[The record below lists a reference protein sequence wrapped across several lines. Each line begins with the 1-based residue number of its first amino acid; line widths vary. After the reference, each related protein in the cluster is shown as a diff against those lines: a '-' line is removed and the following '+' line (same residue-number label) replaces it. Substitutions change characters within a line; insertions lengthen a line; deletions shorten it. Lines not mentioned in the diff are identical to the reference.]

1 MGFFDQSKK
10 KNEEQ
15 EFVSGGGITA
25 DYDGALKYA
34 VLQLRKYSEEV
45 LEDIDHP
52 VEVLL
57 KHRLYV
63 AKSSALLDTLVF
75 VYGKTPKQVEADVLK
90 VLKAKMEG

>member
-1 MGFFDQSKK
+1 MFR
-10 KNEEQ
+10 
-15 EFVSGGGITA
+15 GGGITA
-25 DYDGALKYA
+25 NYDGAIKYA

-57 KHRLYV
+57 NYRLYV
-63 AKSSALLDTLVF
+63 AKSNALLDTLVF

-90 VLKAKMEG
+90 VIKAKMEG

>member
-1 MGFFDQSKK
+1 MGFFDQNKK
-10 KNEEQ
+10 KNQEQ
-15 EFVSGGGITA
+15 EFVSGGITA
-25 DYDGALKYA
+25 DYDGAIKYA

-57 KHRLYV
+57 NYRLYV

>member
-1 MGFFDQSKK
+1 MGFFDQNKK

-15 EFVSGGGITA
+15 EFVSVGGITA
-25 DYDGALKYA
+25 NYNDAIKYA

-57 KHRLYV
+57 NHRLYI
-63 AKSSALLDTLVF
+63 AKSNALLDTLVF

-90 VLKAKMEG
+90 ALKEKMEG

>member
-1 MGFFDQSKK
+1 MGFFDQNKK

-25 DYDGALKYA
+25 DYDDALKYA
-34 VLQLRKYSEEV
+34 ARQLRKYSEEV
-45 LEDIDHP
+45 FEGIDHP

-57 KHRLYV
+57 NYRLYV

-90 VLKAKMEG
+90 AIKAKMKG